1 MQKQSKQSNNLKKQ
15 NVSKHQSG
23 GKRKVKGKN
32 DRALVVKVGP
42 AHPRPR
48 LHPHPRPRPRS
59 RTTVVCN
66 IM

>member
-1 MQKQSKQSNNLKKQ
+1 MPKKQ
-15 NVSKHQSG
+15 NMPKPQSG
-23 GKRKVKGKN
+23 GKRKVKGKK
-32 DRALVVKVGP
+32 DRALVVRVGP

-48 LHPHPRPRPRS
+48 LPPHPRPRPRP

>member
-1 MQKQSKQSNNLKKQ
+1 MAKQ
-15 NVSKHQSG
+15 NKKTKVQTG
-23 GKRKVKGKN
+23 GKKRK
-32 DRALVVKVGP
+32 DRGLVVRVGP

-48 LHPHPRPRPRS
+48 LQPHPRPRP

>member
-1 MQKQSKQSNNLKKQ
+1 MPKQSKKQ
-15 NVSKHQSG
+15 NMPKPQSG
-23 GKRKVKGKN
+23 GKRKGRK
-32 DRALVVKVGP
+32 DRLLIRVGP

-48 LHPHPRPRPRS
+48 PRPRP